1 MAMSK
6 HTPGPWAIRRHWS
19 NEDAFEIYPD
29 RGDPGYGEWAS
40 IVEIGDYC
48 YEDEAEANA
57 RLIAAAP
64 DMLDMLKVCHSAL
77 EYVGPWETPVGLI
90 ERVRDLIQKVEG
102 NDEN

>member
-1 MAMSK
+1 MSR
-6 HTPGPWAIRRHWS
+6 HTPGPWIIRETATHIS
-19 NEDAFEIYPD
+19 VIGANNETIFHDDKRCPAVI
-29 RGDPGYGEWAS
+29 
-40 IVEIGDYC
+40 
-48 YEDEAEANA
+48 EDA

-64 DMLDMLKVCHSAL
+64 DILDMLKECHSAL